1 MIVRIDMLFYD
12 SLHGF
17 QLHLPFRGSSRCW
30 CVTFRSPN
38 HHSPHSDECPTK
50 CAAFVASVSFYC
62 HVAACHAAGEAYSKT
77 VAVAVVFAAASGG
90 AVVV

>member
-1 MIVRIDMLFYD
+1 MLFYD
-12 SLHGF
+12 FLHGF
-17 QLHLPFRGSSRCW
+17 QLHLPFRWSSRYW
-30 CVTFRSPN
+30 CVTFRSRN
-38 HHSPHSDECPTK
+38 THSPHSNEFPTK
-50 CAAFVASVSFYC
+50 CAAFVASVSFHC